1 MTKEGLKKK
10 TVKGEGWSAV
20 DNLASHFVI
29 FVVSI
34 VLARLI
40 SPEEYGLLGIITIFT
55 SISQTIINGGFGSAL
70 VRKKGATEDDF
81 NTVFIS
87 NMAISIALYIILFFS
102 STLISAFF
110 DRQELTLLIRVTSI
124 TIILGGLS
132 LTQRVQL
139 TKRLDFKTQTII
151 TLISSISSGIIG
163 IVLALLGFGVWALV
177 IQQISSSLFVTLC
190 LWFFNRW
197 IPKLYFSKQSF
208 KELFGYGWKILLA
221 NLLSRV
227 WKELYQL
234 VVGKFFSPA
243 TLGQY
248 TRGKQF
254 AQFFSSNLTTV
265 VQRVSFPALSEIQ
278 DDPKRM
284 IAAYRKM
291 IKVTMLVSTVAMFA
305 LGAISGPLLYCLI
318 GPKWHE
324 ASTYLPYICISMSL
338 YPLHAINLNM
348 LAVQGRSDIL
358 LILEILKKIIG
369 VAPLVVCIF
378 VGIKAMLIVNIFT
391 GIIAFFLNTYYTGRD
406 LGYTSWMQIKDVIPS
421 YRLATIIALSVYFLK
436 YIPISNYII
445 LPLQLILGS
454 FVGYIICEKT
464 KSDEYKEIKAIAN
477 SFVVKFRKK

>member
-10 TVKGEGWSAV
+10 TVKGVGWSAV

-221 NLLSRV
+221 NLLNCTN
-227 WKELYQL
+227 W
-234 VVGKFFSPA
+234 
-243 TLGQY
+243 
-248 TRGKQF
+248 
-254 AQFFSSNLTTV
+254 
-265 VQRVSFPALSEIQ
+265 
-278 DDPKRM
+278 
-284 IAAYRKM
+284 
-291 IKVTMLVSTVAMFA
+291 
-305 LGAISGPLLYCLI
+305 
-318 GPKWHE
+318 
-324 ASTYLPYICISMSL
+324 
-338 YPLHAINLNM
+338 
-348 LAVQGRSDIL
+348 
-358 LILEILKKIIG
+358 
-369 VAPLVVCIF
+369 
-378 VGIKAMLIVNIFT
+378 
-391 GIIAFFLNTYYTGRD
+391 
-406 LGYTSWMQIKDVIPS
+406 
-421 YRLATIIALSVYFLK
+421 
-436 YIPISNYII
+436 
-445 LPLQLILGS
+445 
-454 FVGYIICEKT
+454 
-464 KSDEYKEIKAIAN
+464 
-477 SFVVKFRKK
+477 